1 MKKSYLNQTKNKKK
15 DKKIKAR
22 DTMSNISNKDARSN
36 KDDKK
41 SENIK
46 SEIDTK
52 RKRKKGN

>member
-1 MKKSYLNQTKNKKK
+1 MKK

-52 RKRKKGN
+52 RKRKKRK